1 MPKELRF
8 TPQFFD
14 FLRELK
20 ANNNREWFEPNKP
33 RYLIDVRDPVQAF
46 IVAMGPRLRQISP
59 QLVADPKR
67 SMFRIYRDVR
77 FSKNKTPY
85 KTNASCFFFHQ
96 AMGKEGTGVYLN
108 LEPERCYL
116 GIGAWRPDP
125 VTRTKITDAIAA
137 KPELWREAVKGT
149 EFRKVFTLEGEQMA
163 KLPKRYD
170 SDHEFAE
177 DLKRKDFVAV
187 ANFTEKQACA
197 KDFLDRV
204 DHNAKVAGPFLGFLI
219 KAIGLK
225 W

>member
-8 TPQFFD
+8 TPQLFD

-33 RYLIDVRDPVQAF
+33 RYFEDLRDPVQAF

-85 KTNASCFFFHQ
+85 KTNASCFFFHH

-116 GIGAWRPDP
+116 GIGSWHPDP

-137 KPELWREAVKGT
+137 KPELWREATHGKD
-149 EFRKVFTLEGEQMA
+149 FRKVFTLEGEQMA

-170 SDHEFAE
+170 PDHEFAE
-177 DLKRKDFVAV
+177 DLKRKDFVVV

-204 DHNAKVAGPFLGFLI
+204 DHSAKLAAPFLGFLI